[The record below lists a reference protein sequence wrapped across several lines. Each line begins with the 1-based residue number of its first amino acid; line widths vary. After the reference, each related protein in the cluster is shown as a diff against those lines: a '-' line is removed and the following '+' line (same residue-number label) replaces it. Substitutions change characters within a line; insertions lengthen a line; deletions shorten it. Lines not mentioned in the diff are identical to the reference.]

1 MGSHANY
8 FQIIEYLIY
17 LKDEFHRIDKERFQP
32 LIMELNNYETFHHS
46 DNDHLPDNKQLAAK
60 LKYSQSKMNLLL
72 KDLLKELVVE
82 FHNSPL
88 VIKNYVHQFL
98 IHIPWDE
105 ERDIPNKKFVEES
118 RKQSIYIEMILPV
131 TPRIGEEVTIP
142 LLEETGKFYRGY
154 VHEIKHNITGSTQEI
169 LLFVHPW
176 NSYYYKWLKM
186 KDEFERNKSW
196 KESLKNM

>member
-8 FQIIEYLIY
+8 FRIIKYLIN

-32 LIMELNNYETFHHS
+32 SIKELNNYEIYPHS

-60 LKYSQSKMNLLL
+60 LKYSQYKMNIIL

-88 VIKNYVHQFL
+88 VIKKYVHQFL

-196 KESLKNM
+196 KDTLKNM